1 MNENFT
7 VRKATENDIS
17 LIENLIK
24 GLAAYE
30 KRPQDMTATKEDLH
44 YWLFEKNIATALIAE
59 YNGETVG
66 YAIYYPVFASF
77 AARGGVHLEDMFL
90 KEENRRGGLGAK
102 FFSKIEEYVKQ
113 DGYSGI
119 EWSCLDW
126 NESAIGFYNKLGAQE
141 EHGRKYFFLMFT

>member
-1 MNENFT
+1 MNDNFT

-66 YAIYYPVFASF
+66 YAIYYPIFASF
-77 AARGGVHLEDMFL
+77 AARGGVHLEDIFL
-90 KEENRRGGLGAK
+90 KEENRGGGLGTK
-102 FFSKIEEYVKQ
+102 FFSEIEKFVKQ
-113 DGYSGI
+113 DGAYLMLNDKHLILLHQHILTLLTYKHNTYS
-119 EWSCLDW
+119 LP
-126 NESAIGFYNKLGAQE
+126 
-141 EHGRKYFFLMFT
+141 